1 MRAPIYS
8 MSFSFHHLYRTPLNN
23 VIREWKNI
31 LPYIQPCYAV
41 SSSSSNQTISLLREH
56 RIPMICETV
65 GQVSAVN
72 DYALTIEGRRFG
84 TNEFISRKLKE
95 LHVLS
100 RRSNGDGTS
109 LQSATVSSPLWVYTK
124 ISHDGIEHS
133 RQMFEHIWAHKYILK
148 GIVFDIHNFADT
160 RRGSLQPS
168 IYSYK
173 VALDYLF
180 RNIVEPFQREYGIRI
195 PSIMMDGRN
204 HITRTEQLHE
214 LNTHMQTFANL
225 DHHHSQERLLHSK
238 SPEMRLI
245 VDQLFDFCH
254 K

>member
-8 MSFSFHHLYRTPLNN
+8 MSFSFHHLYRTPLNS
-23 VIREWKNI
+23 VLREWKNI

-41 SSSSSNQTISLLREH
+41 SRRTSKQTISFLRER

-72 DYALTIEGRRFG
+72 DYALTIEGHRFG
-84 TNEFISRKLKE
+84 TNEFILRNLKE
-95 LHVLS
+95 LRVS
-100 RRSNGDGTS
+100 SERCNGD
-109 LQSATVSSPLWVYTK
+109 VSIQYTPVSYPLWVYTK
-124 ISHDGIEHS
+124 ISRDGIEDS
-133 RQMFEHIWAHKYILK
+133 RKMFEHIWAHKYILK

-160 RRGSLQPS
+160 QRGSLQPS

-180 RNIVEPFQREYGIRI
+180 RNVVEPFQKEYGIKI
-195 PSIMMDGRN
+195 PSIMMEGRN
-204 HITRTEQLHE
+204 HITRMEKLHE
-214 LNTHMQTFANL
+214 LNMHMHTF
-225 DHHHSQERLLHSK
+225 SK
-238 SPEMRLI
+238 SDRQSEEQMLTSNSPELRLI
-245 VDQLFDFCH
+245 VGELFDFCH